1 VTTPRRN
8 RVDLHCHTTRSDGV
22 LAPAELYAAA
32 RDYGMRLVAIT
43 DHDTLA
49 GYRELRSA
57 GLGARPSAAG
67 PELVP
72 GVEINAAA
80 PEIPDLWEGELH
92 ILGFGVDPDD
102 EAFEATLER
111 QRTLRR
117 ERFSRIADRL
127 RTLGMPVDDALHEAL
142 PTDVSSAGR
151 PHLARAL
158 VLAGH
163 ASSVDDAMQRV
174 LARGAPA
181 YEPRA
186 GLGPREAIEAIGRAG
201 GLAALAH
208 FPAAPEREGLIRE
221 LMGCG
226 LRGLEVHYRGFD
238 PATVE
243 AMSAFADRLG
253 LVATGGSDYHGDTLT
268 YAEAEQLTCV
278 PDAVGVRFL
287 ATLAGVPARDRR

>member
-1 VTTPRRN
+1 MTTPRRN
-8 RVDLHCHTTRSDGV
+8 RVDLHCHTSRSDGV
-22 LAPAELYAAA
+22 LSPAELYAAA
-32 RDYGMRLVAIT
+32 LDYGMRLVAIT
-43 DHDTLA
+43 DHDTLD
-49 GYRELRSA
+49 GYRELRA
-57 GLGARPSAAG
+57 ARLGERPSPAG
-67 PELVP
+67 PQLVP

-80 PEIPDLWEGELH
+80 PEIPNLWEGELH

-111 QRTLRR
+111 QRALRR

-186 GLGPREAIEAIGRAG
+186 GLGPREAIEAIVRAG

-208 FPAAPEREGLIRE
+208 FPAAPRRESLLRE
-221 LMGCG
+221 LQGCG

-253 LVATGGSDYHGDTLT
+253 LAATGGSDYHGDTLT
-268 YAEAEQLTCV
+268 YVEAEQVTCV
-278 PDAVGVRFL
+278 PDAVGVRLL
-287 ATLAGVPARDRR
+287 AALTGAPARYR